1 MKTATFSEFRNSAKK
16 YFDEVEQGETVQI
29 FRHGKPVAYLVPVK
43 THEKSRWKTSHPLTI
58 PGVSL
63 SKTLLNEREEG

>member
-29 FRHGKPVAYLVPVK
+29 FRHVKPVAYLVPIK
-43 THEKSRWKTSHPLTI
+43 THERSRWKTSRPLNI

-63 SKTLLNEREEG
+63 SKALLQEREEG